1 MKLKYKLLL
10 PTLIQAALI
19 AILLVY
25 MASAGSSLLNSLES
39 ETTLINRT
47 SEQLN
52 QLIDKTNKFFLSKVS
67 QKDFS
72 EEVKK
77 TLNMLKT
84 QQSFEATEIVR
95 GVVII
100 QMNIQKADGLQRQN
114 NQFIEQIL
122 KLTERSMEQSNGYIK
137 LTVQN
142 LVDPKK
148 KNQVSVMERMVI
160 LGASANTNAN
170 MKIQI
175 LVYQMLKDFS
185 KKEEL
190 SRFLKILLENA
201 EKDIVNLKDT
211 PFARMPIAAKNANL
225 EVGERINQY
234 ISNIESITA
243 IENSIQQ
250 QTTSLQKALRNIEL
264 RSMESTFGDISDL
277 GFMLATFLIVL
288 SLFLIVIGFISA
300 RTITSPMLMLRNWV
314 TGVVSEGDFSGQ
326 IENSRTDEIG
336 ETVDALNTLIK
347 SLYDS
352 ISDINSVMEAVD
364 KGDFSVRVTRQHKGD
379 LNHLKMSI
387 NSSVESL
394 SRTMNQVVHS
404 SQQINTGSTELSASS
419 HSLASGTSQQAASL
433 EEISSSMD
441 ELKSQS
447 TTNNGNAIQASDLSS
462 QTIDI
467 VERGNR
473 QMEDMLTSMDQIN
486 NTSTDVSKIIKVID
500 EIAFQTN
507 LLALNA
513 AVEAA
518 RAGKYGKGFA
528 VVAEEVRNLAAR
540 SAEAARSSTEM
551 IEKSGKEVEKGV
563 DNAGKTAAIL
573 NEINESI
580 TKVNGLVAEIATA
593 SREQTIGID
602 EVNKGLSQIN
612 SVVQQNS
619 SISEETASASEELN
633 GQALELERMMR
644 QFTLDQSQP
653 ENPLKD
659 QEVVQNPEPHTQSL
673 RVVPQL
679 EKPDTNAT
687 SPKTITLD
695 DDEFGKY

>member
-1 MKLKYKLLL
+1 MKLQYKLLL
-10 PTLIQAALI
+10 PTLVQAILI
-19 AILLVY
+19 AILLLY
-25 MASAGSSLLNSLES
+25 MAGIGSSLLNSLES
-39 ETTLINRT
+39 KTSLINRT

-52 QLIDKTNKFFLSKVS
+52 HLIDKTNKFFLDKVS
-67 QKDFS
+67 QQDFS

-84 QQSFEATEIVR
+84 QESFEATEIVR
-95 GVVII
+95 GVVTI

-114 NQFIEQIL
+114 NKFIAQIL
-122 KLTERSMEQSNGYIK
+122 KLTELSMEQSNGYIK

-142 LVDPKK
+142 LADPKK
-148 KNQVSVMERMVI
+148 RRQVSVLERMVI
-160 LGASANTNAN
+160 LGASANNIAN
-170 MKIQI
+170 MKIQVM
-175 LVYQMLKDFS
+175 VYQMLKDFD

-190 SRFLKILLENA
+190 LGFLKILLKNV
-201 EKDIVNLKDT
+201 EKDMVSLKDT
-211 PFARMPIAAKNANL
+211 PFLAMAVAAKNANL
-225 EVGERINQY
+225 EVGKLVKQY
-234 ISNIESITA
+234 IANIESITT
-243 IENSIQQ
+243 IENSIQEKSE
-250 QTTSLQKALRNIEL
+250 TLQKALRNIEIQ
-264 RSMESTFGDISDL
+264 SMEGTFGDISDL
-277 GFMLATFLIVL
+277 GFLLAVFLIIL
-288 SLFLIVIGFISA
+288 SLLLIVVGFISA
-300 RTITSPMLMLRNWV
+300 RSITGPMVMLRNWV
-314 TGVVSEGDFSGQ
+314 TGVVSEGDFSEQ
-326 IENSRTDEIG
+326 IDNNRTDEIG
-336 ETVDALNTLIK
+336 QTVDAFNTLIK
-347 SLYDS
+347 SLYAS
-352 ISDINSVMEAVD
+352 ISDINGVMEAVD
-364 KGDFSVRVTRQHKGD
+364 RGDFTTRVTRQHKGD

-404 SQQINTGSTELSASS
+404 SRQINTGSTELSSSS
-419 HSLASGTSQQAASL
+419 HALASGTTQQAASL

-447 TTNNGNAIQASDLSS
+447 TTNNDNAIQASDLSN

-473 QMEDMLTSMDQIN
+473 QMEDMLISMDQIN

-518 RAGKYGKGFA
+518 RAGKFGKGFA

-580 TKVNGLVAEIATA
+580 TKVNDLVAEIASA

-633 GQALELERMMR
+633 GQALELERMMT
-644 QFTLDQSQP
+644 QFKLDKSQP
-653 ENPLKD
+653 ENRLKS
-659 QEVVQNPEPHTQSL
+659 QEDAQTPEPQIQSPL
-673 RVVPQL
+673 VVPRL
-679 EKPDTNAT
+679 EEPDTNNT